1 MEYLQDLEFTNIIW
15 VFVLPLLLMLI
26 DIVTG
31 YINAWKSKKID
42 SSKMRDGIG
51 KKCAEL
57 VYILLGVLLKLS
69 FGIES
74 IMYFLVIYICYMEI
88 NSIAEN
94 CDKLGFKLPPI
105 IKEKLNN
112 KEVDNND

>member
-15 VFVLPLLLMLI
+15 VFILPLILMFI
-26 DIVTG
+26 DIITG
-31 YINAWKSKKID
+31 YINAWKNKEIS

-57 VYILLGVLLKLS
+57 VYILLGVLFKLA
-69 FGIES
+69 FGIDA
-74 IMYFLVIYICYMEI
+74 IMYFLVIYICYMEL

-94 CDKLGFKLPPI
+94 CDKLGFRLPEG

-112 KEVDNND
+112 VNKEDK